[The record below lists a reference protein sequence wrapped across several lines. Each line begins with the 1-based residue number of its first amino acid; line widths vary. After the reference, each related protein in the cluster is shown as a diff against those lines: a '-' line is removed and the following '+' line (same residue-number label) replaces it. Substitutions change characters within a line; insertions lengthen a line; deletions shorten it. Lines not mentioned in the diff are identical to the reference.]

1 MKKSTK
7 NLLIRTIALCGVV
20 ALVLG
25 ALLPAFTGGY

>member
-1 MKKSTK
+1 MKKKTK
-7 NLLIRTIALCGVV
+7 LILIRTIAACGVA